1 MNLVEI
7 PFEQLEANT
16 LIALVEEFI
25 TREGTEYGMET
36 PLNDKI
42 EQVLSQLK
50 TGDAVITWNTEMET
64 SNIVLKKDLQLPITD
79 EDKPTP
85 RTSPI

>member
-1 MNLVEI
+1 MNQVEI
-7 PFEQLEANT
+7 PFERLEPNT
-16 LIALVEEFI
+16 LRVLVEEFI

-36 PLNDKI
+36 PLSDKI

-50 TGDAVITWNTEMET
+50 TGDVVITWNTEMET
-64 SNIVLKKDLQLPITD
+64 SNIVLKKDLELPMTD
-79 EDKPTP
+79 EEKPTQ